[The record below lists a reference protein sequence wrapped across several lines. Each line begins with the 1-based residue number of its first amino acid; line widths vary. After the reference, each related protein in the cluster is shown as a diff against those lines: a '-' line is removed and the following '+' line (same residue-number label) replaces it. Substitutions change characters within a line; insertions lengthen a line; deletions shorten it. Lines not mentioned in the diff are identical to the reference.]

1 MFQVLSTGQR
11 AMVAKLNRKDE
22 ITEMYFSE
30 SDPYL
35 VENARNKLA
44 SFDLT
49 ELPCQEISESQFEL
63 NLLRFKEVLRN
74 DT

>member
-1 MFQVLSTGQR
+1 MFQVFSTGQR
-11 AMVAKLNRKDE
+11 AMVAKLNRKNE
-22 ITEMYFSE
+22 ITEIYFSE

-49 ELPCQEISESQFEL
+49 ELPCQEISDSQFDI
-63 NLLRFKEVLRN
+63 NLLRFKEVLR
-74 DT
+74 TAT